1 MNLLGSLM
9 EKINTA
15 LDNVFYL
22 NAISKVISMVN
33 TNSLSNFFNP
43 FANNSVSI
51 GFCQSAHTVCNA
63 GVS

>member
-1 MNLLGSLM
+1 M

-22 NAISKVISMVN
+22 NAISKVIAMVN
-33 TNSLSNFFNP
+33 TNSLSNFSNP
-43 FANNSVSI
+43 FANNSANI
-51 GFCQSAHTVCNA
+51 GFCQSAYIVCNV